1 MAEFEDLKSHEEMW
15 NLFIRLTVWSSIGI
29 TVLLLAMRIF
39 LV

>member
-15 NLFIRLTVWSSIGI
+15 SNFIRLTVWSCVGI
-29 TVLLLAMRIF
+29 AILLLAMRVF